1 MRSFA
6 VGVVLHFVLV
16 SMGTAQGPSRWGLD
30 SGAVVRMHFVEGG
43 TQVGRLAEPLESVDS
58 AILYCPGRVGWCT
71 GPAPVE
77 RPLMDVVH
85 LDVQRGTHAKRG
97 ALIGAGVGLGLV
109 AWAVLSRGIGG
120 DGHSERKPVATAFGL
135 ASVVGVPTLIGAVL
149 GSHHSNWHR
158 LR

>member
-6 VGVVLHFVLV
+6 LGLVMHFALI
-16 SMGTAQGPSRWGLD
+16 SMGAAQGPSRWGLD

-43 TQVGRLAEPLESVDS
+43 IQTGTLVQPLESVDS
-58 AILYCPGRVGWCT
+58 AILFCPGRVGSCT
-71 GPAPVE
+71 EPVPVK
-77 RPLMDVVH
+77 RTLTDIVH
-85 LDVQRGTHAKRG
+85 LDVQRGTNAKRG
-97 ALIGAGVGLGLV
+97 ALIGAGAGLGLV
-109 AWAVLSRGIGG
+109 AWAVLTRGIGG

-135 ASVVGVPTLIGAVL
+135 ATVIGIPTLIGAVL